1 MLKSETAQLL
11 GKAALI
17 DNRKVD
23 AATVEAWHEVIGH
36 IDYGTALAALTIH
49 RGTSADYLMPAHIT
63 ANLGKARNQR
73 AIAESRNR
81 ALDPPRPSPRT
92 KMPEW
97 FRDAIANFGKTPE
110 SEN

>member
-23 AATVEAWHEVIGH
+23 SATVEAWHEIIGH
-36 IDYGTALAALTIH
+36 IDYPVALIALTIH
-49 RGTSADYLMPAHIT
+49 RRTSADYLQPAHIV
-63 ANLGKARNQR
+63 ANLKRARDER
-73 AIAESRNR
+73 ATETNRTR
-81 ALDPPRPSPRT
+81 ALNPPRPQPAS

-97 FRDAIANFGKTPE
+97 FRDKLASFAKMP
-110 SEN
+110 